1 MKTRVEIERRLGN
14 ETDVFVMEALKWVLE
29 SNCAF
34 CKHSKKKEYEISLKK
49 QEITPEFLETKYSW
63 SDGTVMEH
71 MDVHIEYNEEEAE
84 HIEEMR
90 KESIDTLDRASN
102 LFDRITVWMDE
113 LETLKDNTGGI
124 NSQWV
129 SDVTKLVSQA
139 NASLKLIG
147 QLKKEIG
154 VDSQLLLAEARMV
167 DMSRVLVDVLGGHP
181 QLLDQLELKMAT
193 LKEPSYIQ
201 YEE

>member
-1 MKTRVEIERRLGN
+1 MRTRIEIERRLGN
-14 ETDVFVMEALKWVLE
+14 ETDVFVMDALKWVLE
-29 SNCAF
+29 DNCAF
-34 CKHSKKKEYEISLKK
+34 CKHDKKKEYEISLKK
-49 QEITPEFLETKYSW
+49 QEITPEYLETKYSW
-63 SDGTVMEH
+63 SDGTVMHH
-71 MDVHIEYNEEEAE
+71 MDAHIEYDEEEAE

-167 DMSRVLVDVLGGHP
+167 DMSRILVDVLGNHP
-181 QLLDQLELKMAT
+181 QLLDQLEFKMAL
-193 LKEPSYIQ
+193 LKEPTYV

>member
-1 MKTRVEIERRLGN
+1 MRTRIEIERRLGN
-14 ETDVFVMEALKWVLE
+14 ETDVFVMDALKWVLE
-29 SNCAF
+29 NNCEF
-34 CKHSKKKEYEISLKK
+34 CKHSKKKEFEISIKN
-49 QEITPEFLETKYSW
+49 QEVTPEYLETKYSW

-71 MDVHIEYNEEEAE
+71 MDAHIEYDDEEAE

-154 VDSQLLLAEARMV
+154 VDSQLLLAEARMA
-167 DMSRVLVDVLGGHP
+167 DMSRILVDVLGSHP
-181 QLLDQLELKMAT
+181 QLLDQLEIKMAL
-193 LKEPSYIQ
+193 LKEPTYV